1 MKEIEQN
8 LNEFME
14 TNHFKQRLEERAFK
28 IKDIKL
34 NGKDIDE
41 KLKQKIK
48 QKISLGVKKRLSE
61 IRGKMFP
68 EDKAVTYK
76 LIMPVVLYKNKR
88 YTPEIITETE
98 DKDGNKRDTPGALFI
113 MPVMRNVA
121 TTIMNVDS
129 KLTDSKLIEKQR
141 RVLSYSKN
149 NDDKTIDIIVESYP
163 KLYYLINLD
172 EEEIKYPV
180 IQNKEESNLGAFLL
194 SQLRDVSDYNPQ
206 EEKSVEVLQK
216 NLEQIT
222 GLYNRN
228 EERFNVS
235 ETNQI
240 QSKINQIKLRIQNI
254 LEASG
259 KAAEK
264 NTQKGNYRAG
274 RTYVHKD
281 FGKGVISSVKS
292 VGDGFYNIM
301 VKFPEP
307 YGLKTIRVKEKE
319 KPEVAVASGLS
330 ESLRV
335 KIRQLILQFL

>member
-1 MKEIEQN
+1 MK
-8 LNEFME
+8 
-14 TNHFKQRLEERAFK
+14 
-28 IKDIKL
+28 
-34 NGKDIDE
+34 
-41 KLKQKIK
+41 
-48 QKISLGVKKRLSE
+48 
-61 IRGKMFP
+61 
-68 EDKAVTYK
+68 
-76 LIMPVVLYKNKR
+76 LY
-88 YTPEIITETE
+88 
-98 DKDGNKRDTPGALFI
+98 
-113 MPVMRNVA
+113 
-121 TTIMNVDS
+121 
-129 KLTDSKLIEKQR
+129 LIERKFDK
-141 RVLSYSKN
+141 YSKN

-228 EERFNVS
+228 EERLNVS